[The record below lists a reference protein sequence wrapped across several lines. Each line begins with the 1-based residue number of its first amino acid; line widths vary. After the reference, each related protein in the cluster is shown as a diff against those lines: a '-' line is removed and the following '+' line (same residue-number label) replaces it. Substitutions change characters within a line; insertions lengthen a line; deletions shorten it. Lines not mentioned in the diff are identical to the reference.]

1 MLLCRCPH
9 LLDSLGLT
17 RQVHFA
23 QEWRQE
29 SINQIILCLAF
40 FFSLSLSEV
49 RTGEGRAG
57 SHHSLQGWLGLC
69 VLSQV
74 KHFFF
79 SNCVSQTTGVGGSW
93 LWLLLFKTFNVQLND
108 GHRLAVLF
116 LCLHCTNNRGLH
128 LRITDQRSFL
138 VLVTVLQGM
147 QCTFFLL
154 FRKKN
159 PNLTT

>member
-17 RQVHFA
+17 RQIHFA

-29 SINQIILCLAF
+29 SINQIILRFAF
-40 FFSLSLSEV
+40 FFSRSLSEV

-74 KHFFF
+74 KHFF
-79 SNCVSQTTGVGGSW
+79 STCVSQTTGVGGE
-93 LWLLLFKTFNVQLND
+93 LLFKTFNVQLND
-108 GHRLAVLF
+108 GHRLAALF
-116 LCLHCTNNRGLH
+116 SAF
-128 LRITDQRSFL
+128 IAQ
-138 VLVTVLQGM
+138 
-147 QCTFFLL
+147 
-154 FRKKN
+154 
-159 PNLTT
+159 TTEGYI

>member
-1 MLLCRCPH
+1 MILRTGSCVATAPPRLHTVAVILYYSFLFYIFFSLGWFSFERPH

-29 SINQIILCLAF
+29 SINQILCFAF
-40 FFSLSLSEV
+40 FFSRSLSEV

-57 SHHSLQGWLGLC
+57 SHHSLQGCLC

-74 KHFFF
+74 KHFF
-79 SNCVSQTTGVGGSW
+79 STCVSQTTGVGGSW

-108 GHRLAVLF
+108 GHRLAALF
-116 LCLHCTNNRGLH
+116 SAF
-128 LRITDQRSFL
+128 IAQ
-138 VLVTVLQGM
+138 
-147 QCTFFLL
+147 
-154 FRKKN
+154 
-159 PNLTT
+159 TTEGYI